1 MTFLRKDFT
10 TFVEVFPTNRPIIM
24 EKPSDF
30 EPDIRKAANEGKLIS
45 VQYFVEVEQRTLL

>member
-10 TFVEVFPTNRPIIM
+10 TFVEVDPTHRPIIM

>member
-10 TFVEVFPTNRPIIM
+10 TFVEVDPTLKQFIM

-45 VQYFVEVEQRTLL
+45 VQYFVEMERRTLL